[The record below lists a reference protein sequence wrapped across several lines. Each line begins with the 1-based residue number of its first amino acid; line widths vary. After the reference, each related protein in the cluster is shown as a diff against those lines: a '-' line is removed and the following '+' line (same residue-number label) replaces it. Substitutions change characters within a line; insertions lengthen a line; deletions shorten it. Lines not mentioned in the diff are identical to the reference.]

1 MLALPLMEAN
11 RPVSKDR
18 LIDAMW
24 GEHPPVSAS
33 ETLDT
38 YISRLRRILGPDRL
52 ARRPAGYELRADA
65 GELDLTTF
73 DELVSEA
80 EQLLP
85 EDPNAAA
92 AIFRKALALWNGD
105 PIGDLR
111 YELSMTGITDQ
122 LAERHLAALE
132 RQAEAD
138 LAGAATPSNWSSSN
152 WSAWRATIPHA
163 SAWWPT
169 SCWPSTAL
177 ADSRTPCPLCSRAD
191 IIYPG
196 SSGSSR
202 ASGSAGWS
210 SASLSTTRGSSLLE
224 LPRALESRQ
233 RQALLLD
240 AIPAGRSGDGRSLPP
255 C

>member
-1 MLALPLMEAN
+1 MHFRVLGPLQVVEEDGRSLVLGGPKQRAVLALLLMEAN

-52 ARRPAGYELRADA
+52 ARRPAGYELRVDA

-138 LAGAATPSNWSSSN
+138 LAAGNGPRTGPRTGALGARPSHTRAPGGPPHVGPLPRWPTVGRLVRYAVVPTSFIPGARAPAGPGAPPAGAAHP
-152 WSAWRATIPHA
+152 
-163 SAWWPT
+163 
-169 SCWPSTAL
+169 
-177 ADSRTPCPLCSRAD
+177 
-191 IIYPG
+191 
-196 SSGSSR
+196 
-202 ASGSAGWS
+202 
-210 SASLSTTRGSSLLE
+210 
-224 LPRALESRQ
+224 
-233 RQALLLD
+233 
-240 AIPAGRSGDGRSLPP
+240 
-255 C
+255 